1 MYFYLV
7 DDFVAD
13 RRYAGAVDQI
23 EARLNELGIRGRFQ
37 RLTVLKNVRELVS
50 EAFKRGAET
59 IVAVGDDRTVSKM
72 VTVVAEVGA
81 TFGLIP
87 VGPQQAI
94 ARFLGIPDGVS
105 ACDILSR
112 RIVESVDLGKA
123 NDRYFLLSLD
133 APVAQFQLT
142 CDGQYR
148 VTPQNARSL
157 SIRNF
162 GTPERPSNPRDGQL
176 EAIIGGGIRR
186 GVFSGLF
193 RRAPEDPSVLPF
205 KRLTITSEQP
215 LALTLDGQTIVKT
228 PATIEATP
236 KRLKIVVGKE
246 RKF

>member
-13 RRYAGAVDQI
+13 RRYTGMVDHV

-50 EAFKRGAET
+50 EAVKRGAQT
-59 IVAVGDDRTVSKM
+59 VVAIGDDRTVSKM
-72 VTVVAEVGA
+72 VTVVAELGA
-81 TFGLIP
+81 TFGFIP
-87 VGPQQAI
+87 VGPHQSI
-94 ARFLGIPDGVS
+94 ARFLGIPDGVA

-112 RIVESVDLGKA
+112 RIVEPVDLGKA

-133 APVAQFQLT
+133 APAAQFQLN

-148 VTPQNARSL
+148 VIPQTARSL

-176 EAIIGGGIRR
+176 EAIIGNGPRR
-186 GVFSGLF
+186 GMFSGLF
-193 RRAPEDPSVLPF
+193 RRALDESSRLPF

-236 KRLKIVVGKE
+236 KRLKVIVGKD